1 MATRCP
7 QAMNELVT
15 LLLFLLVTPDHAD
28 SALHNECLVNTS
40 ISTTG
45 VLANIILDSTRDTEV
60 NVTLFVHTKQGF
72 KGVSL
77 ELDTVNDGMYHHQDP
92 IEFKLPPTCFQGEA
106 NWWAVLVKAKLQ
118 EYKKDVF
125 FFYRELKLQVRAGEC
140 ILSCLIAGKYISIQR
155 LQVTSHGPSEWKN
168 HQPENECGTIKEWKT
183 GIPQNVPFCMDLH
196 SLDASSPSLDTSTK
210 TKQSNPL
217 RTPTVH
223 DNSTL
228 PDQPTTSDK
237 PTLVD
242 KTTTSAKATTSD
254 NPTLPDK
261 TTTSAKATTSENP
274 TLRDETT
281 LPDNPTTSN
290 EATTSVKATISDKP
304 ATSAGTTTSVTSTI
318 PSETQTQSSTVTL
331 GASKTND
338 HKGSFHFEVIY
349 LVAVA
354 VGIGVV
360 VLIVVVVVVVILK
373 RRRRSDEE
381 ANDDVAM
388 IPEDTDEA
396 TRQEKVSINSLYE
409 AVGRRESKNS
419 LYEAVGTQAPT
430 NRQQESLV
438 SQAPT
443 NKQQEP
449 LDSQASINRQQEPL
463 DSQASTNRQQEPLD
477 SQAPINRQQESLD
490 SQASTNIQQEP
501 LDSQASTNIQQK
513 PLDSQAST
521 NIQQKPL
528 DSQAS
533 TNIQQKPLDRQG
545 SENSLYESFENVRP
559 PTLTD
564 RLTD

>member
-1 MATRCP
+1 
-7 QAMNELVT
+7 MNELVT

-28 SALHNECLVNTS
+28 SALHNECLANTS

-45 VLANIILDSTRDTEV
+45 VLANIILDSTRDKEV

-72 KGVSL
+72 KDVSL
-77 ELDTVNDGMYHHQDP
+77 ELDTFNDGMYHHQDP

-118 EYKKDVF
+118 EYNKNVF

-140 ILSCLIAGKYISIQR
+140 ILSCLIAGKYSSIQR

-237 PTLVD
+237 PTLLD

-254 NPTLPDK
+254 N
-261 TTTSAKATTSENP
+261 S
-274 TLRDETT
+274 
-281 LPDNPTTSN
+281 
-290 EATTSVKATISDKP
+290 
-304 ATSAGTTTSVTSTI
+304 ATSARTTTSVMCTI

-331 GASKTND
+331 GASKTD
-338 HKGSFHFEVIY
+338 DLKDSFHFKVIY
-349 LVAVA
+349 LMAVA

-449 LDSQASINRQQEPL
+449 LESQASIKRQQEPLDSQAPINRQQEHLDSQTSINRQQEPL
-463 DSQASTNRQQEPLD
+463 DSQASIKRQQEPLDSQAPINRQQEPLDSQTSINRQQEPLDSQAPTNRQQEPLD
-477 SQAPINRQQESLD
+477 SQAPINRQQE
-490 SQASTNIQQEP
+490 P
-501 LDSQASTNIQQK
+501 LDSQAPVNRQQE
-513 PLDSQAST
+513 
-521 NIQQKPL
+521 
-528 DSQAS
+528 
-533 TNIQQKPLDRQG
+533 PLDRQG
-545 SENSLYESFENVRP
+545 SENNL
-559 PTLTD
+559 
-564 RLTD
+564 